1 MNPSAPSAAIGIVLA
16 GGDSRR
22 MQTEAPA
29 GQERTAPLQPVR
41 KEWLEIGG
49 RTLLDRVVETV
60 AGQTSRTIVVTA
72 PGRPLPPLSQPV
84 EIVHDSRPGSG
95 PLAALL
101 DGLDAIGPAEQEPVV
116 FVSSCDAPGVKPD
129 LVRWLVARAL
139 ASGADWVVPEVAG
152 HPQVLASVIRRSLRG
167 PIAAWLNSGRR
178 DPRGLVA
185 SLRHDAAMRIDLV
198 GEEALVAIDPAL
210 ESFRDIDTPEDLA
223 AFARQL
229 TSSAG
234 GGGAYTPPP

>member
-1 MNPSAPSAAIGIVLA
+1 VSRSAHPAAIGIVLA

-22 MQTEAPA
+22 MQTAAPA
-29 GQERTAPLQPVR
+29 GRNDNAPVR

-49 RTLLDRVVETV
+49 RTLLDCVVEAV
-60 AGQTSRTIVVTA
+60 ARETSRTIVVAA
-72 PGRPLPPLSQPV
+72 PGRPLPALARRV

-101 DGLDAIGPAEQEPVV
+101 DGLDAIGPAAEEPLA
-116 FVSSCDAPGVKPD
+116 FVSSCDVPGVKPE
-129 LVRWLVARAL
+129 LIRWLVARA
-139 ASGADWVVPEVAG
+139 AATAADWVVPEVAG

-167 PIAAWLNSGRR
+167 PIAAWLASGRR
-178 DPRGLVA
+178 DPSGLVA
-185 SLRHDAAMRIDLV
+185 SLRHDKAMRIDLV
-198 GEEALVAIDPAL
+198 GEEALVAVDPAL

-223 AFARQL
+223 AFVRQL
-229 TSSAG
+229 TSSVE